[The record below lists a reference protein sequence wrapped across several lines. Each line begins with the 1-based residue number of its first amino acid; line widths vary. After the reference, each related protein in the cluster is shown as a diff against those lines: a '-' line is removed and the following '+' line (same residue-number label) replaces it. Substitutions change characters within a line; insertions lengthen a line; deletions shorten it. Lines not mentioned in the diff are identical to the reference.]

1 MTHQISANFTVEEL
15 LASDTAKAEDIE
27 NIPNWDALV
36 QLVLLANNTLE
47 GIRHICGDHPVLI
60 SSGFRNQQLNE
71 AVGGA
76 ETSAHMAGAAAD
88 FTIPAFGSV
97 TEVIAKLKPYMAEL
111 EIDQLIDEYGS
122 WVHVGRAP
130 SFGMIP
136 RNECFKVT

>member
-1 MTHQISANFTVEEL
+1 MPHMISPNFSIEEL
-15 LASDTAKAEDIE
+15 LASDTAKAEDIV
-27 NIPNWDALV
+27 NVPNWDALV

-97 TEVIAKLKPYMAEL
+97 GQVIEAVRPHMKEL
-111 EIDQLIDEYGS
+111 GVDQLINEYGS

-130 SFGMIP
+130 SFGVIP
-136 RNECFKVT
+136 RNDCFIVT